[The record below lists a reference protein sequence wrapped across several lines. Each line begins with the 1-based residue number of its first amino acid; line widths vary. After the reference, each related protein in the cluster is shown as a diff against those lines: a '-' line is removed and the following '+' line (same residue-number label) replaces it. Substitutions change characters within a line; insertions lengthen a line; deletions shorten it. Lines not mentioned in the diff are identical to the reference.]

1 MAVTPLVDGEDR
13 SIDARSIVT
22 LIVFIVV
29 SECVGDLAGVYSL
42 TSLHI
47 WTLWE
52 VLGQNLTEKGLTR

>member
-29 SECVGDLAGVYSL
+29 SESVSSFNRCGTPL
-42 TSLHI
+42 TLRKRKMR
-47 WTLWE
+47 W
-52 VLGQNLTEKGLTR
+52 